1 MAADLA
7 DHAEGVSLL
16 RFHLYQPSVLE
27 GCSYEA
33 AGGTDAA
40 EAVPGL
46 RHHVLRS
53 RDSERESVRFRRIS
67 ATQSLS
73 SVNTASVSNPNPFRD
88 GTYASRW
95 YLRLISVR
103 TIPPSAIAKLFPS
116 GCTRTICFLAK
127 RTWTQN
133 LSPTTTTKFQIL
145 ISLFWYQCPG
155 LRTTLVQPSL
165 RASKCS

>member
-7 DHAEGVSLL
+7 DHAEAVPLL

-27 GCSYEA
+27 GCSDEA
-33 AGGTDAA
+33 ASGTDAA

-67 ATQSLS
+67 ANQFLS
-73 SVNTASVSNPNPFRD
+73 SVNTASVSNPNPSRD
-88 GTYASRW
+88 GTHASRW

-103 TIPPSAIAKLFPS
+103 TISPSAIANRRGASIGRCATAQKRSSGHRAKPWGKNCSCGCRKRPRWPS
-116 GCTRTICFLAK
+116 AGPDRKSTRL
-127 RTWTQN
+127 N
-133 LSPTTTTKFQIL
+133 S
-145 ISLFWYQCPG
+145 SH
-155 LRTTLVQPSL
+155 
-165 RASKCS
+165 

>member
-7 DHAEGVSLL
+7 DHAERVPLL

-27 GCSYEA
+27 GCSDEA

-67 ATQSLS
+67 ANQFLS
-73 SVNTASVSNPNPFRD
+73 SVNTASVSNPNPSRD
-88 GTYASRW
+88 GTHASRW

-103 TIPPSAIAKLFPS
+103 TISPSAIAKLFPS
-116 GCTRTICFLAK
+116 DSTRTICYRA
-127 RTWTQN
+127 
-133 LSPTTTTKFQIL
+133 LSPQADGDTGN
-145 ISLFWYQCPG
+145 SL
-155 LRTTLVQPSL
+155 
-165 RASKCS
+165 

>member
-7 DHAEGVSLL
+7 DHAEGVPLL

-27 GCSYEA
+27 GCSDEA

-67 ATQSLS
+67 ANQFLS
-73 SVNTASVSNPNPFRD
+73 SVNTASVSNPNPSRD
-88 GTYASRW
+88 GTRSEEHTSELQSR
-95 YLRLISVR
+95 
-103 TIPPSAIAKLFPS
+103 FD
-116 GCTRTICFLAK
+116 
-127 RTWTQN
+127 
-133 LSPTTTTKFQIL
+133 
-145 ISLFWYQCPG
+145 
-155 LRTTLVQPSL
+155 
-165 RASKCS
+165 